1 MTAVGGPTAFIIRST
16 TLLFGLLTILLVF
29 RIGLEL
35 RGLGS
40 ALVGSML
47 LAVNP
52 FFVMFSWFVRMEVP
66 MCFFLVL
73 ARLPDDP

>member
-1 MTAVGGPTAFIIRST
+1 MLLRSA

-29 RIGLEL
+29 RIGLEV

-66 MCFFLVL
+66 LCFFLVL
-73 ARLPDDP
+73 ALLPDDP